1 MIIVNRNHSLD
12 GNRRAEEYKRPKV
25 HTRIA
30 NIL

>member
-12 GNRRAEEYKRPKV
+12 GNRRAEDYKRPKV
-25 HTRIA
+25 HARIA